1 MITTRL
7 SIPRPCL
14 IFLTAFV
21 PAASA
26 ALTIDTPGNA
36 DCCPLNL
43 ATGAGFSLGGWLY
56 PEVNII
62 SAFGSSSAEEG
73 ALAVGHHDPDRNGFT
88 VQNVEL
94 SLTGKFGS
102 NVLAF
107 ATYAAKVDLDNHWA
121 DELEEYY
128 MIFKGLPLDA
138 QLKGGRF
145 YPQFGYQQTL
155 HPEDFVFADQYL
167 ANGRMIGE
175 DSLALYGGELS
186 FPVLRA
192 LPTGWKDRFNVAFGA
207 VPEKDEEEGED
218 ESEAPFPAEGALFH
232 DWAATADYTLT
243 YTPRSDTHY
252 QFGVSGAWGDNN
264 AGRQTQ
270 LFGLHTEYLW
280 QPEGVMKFNSRS
292 NTGEY
297 VRWRSEIFLRRY
309 GSANESGEP
318 RDFTDFGAYSE
329 VSYGLPGG
337 VFQTHLRGEYVSGS
351 DAAGLDERWRTSPS
365 ITWRPSEKIPVLFK
379 LQYNYDHSPQFGDEH
394 SIWAQ
399 FSLTWGDCCA
409 LTR

>member
-1 MITTRL
+1 MNNTRL
-7 SIPRPCL
+7 PSQRASL
-14 IFLTAFV
+14 IFLAAIV

-26 ALTIDTPGNA
+26 ALTIDTPGTG

-43 ATGAGFSLGGWLY
+43 ATGTGYSIGGWLY
-56 PEVNII
+56 PEVNFQ
-62 SAFGSSSAEEG
+62 SAFGTSTAEKG

-88 VQNVEL
+88 IQNVEL
-94 SLTGKFGS
+94 SFTGKFGP

-121 DELEEYY
+121 DEIEEYY
-128 MIFKGLPLDA
+128 MIFKGLPLGA
-138 QLKGGRF
+138 QFKGGRF
-145 YPQFGYQQTL
+145 YPHFGYQQTL

-167 ANGRMIGE
+167 ANGRMIGD

-186 FPVLRA
+186 VPVLRA
-192 LPTGWKDRFNVAFGA
+192 WPNGWKDRLNLAVGA
-207 VPEKDEEEGED
+207 VPEKDEEEGEN
-218 ESEAPFPAEGALFH
+218 ESAVPFPAEGALFH
-232 DWAATADYTLT
+232 HWAATADYTVT
-243 YTPRSDTHY
+243 YAPRNDTHY
-252 QFGVSGAWGDNN
+252 EFGVSGAWGKNN

-270 LFGLHTEYLW
+270 LYGLHTEYLW
-280 QPEGVMKFNSRS
+280 QPNGVMKFNSRS

-297 VRWRSEIFLRRY
+297 VRWRSELFLRQY
-309 GSANESGEP
+309 GSANEGGGL

-337 VFQTHLRGEYVSGS
+337 ILQAHLRGEYVSGTQ
-351 DAAGLDERWRTSPS
+351 AAGLDERWRASPS
-365 ITWRPSEKIPVLFK
+365 ITWRPSEKLPVLFK